1 MCQAEQD
8 KTLKKLIHLLRQI
21 MHDAGYAIISNES
34 DDSRLFCIEQYN
46 RIYTRLMEV
55 DRALASVFAPLA
67 PDSSPGIVR
76 MAARDMASMLIEH
89 LRKDRYRGIMPE
101 CFWDAFLAFTGFRTA

>member
-67 PDSSPGIVR
+67 PDSSSRYCANGRPRYGEYADRTLTQRSIPGLY
-76 MAARDMASMLIEH
+76 A
-89 LRKDRYRGIMPE
+89 
-101 CFWDAFLAFTGFRTA
+101 